1 MQKPQGTLNST
12 WTSPGTTLSSLFSLL
27 NARKHAENDQRPFL
41 NSFLNKVTAAF
52 KALLMLSILKIER
65 VTLSPQTLGICS
77 THNAINTRL
86 ISILMTRQNIKL
98 QCALKTDGK

>member
-1 MQKPQGTLNST
+1 MQKPQGTLNSS

-52 KALLMLSILKIER
+52 KARLMLSMFKMER
-65 VTLSPQTLGICS
+65 VPLSSQTSGVFS
-77 THNAINTRL
+77 TPNAINNRL
-86 ISILMTRQNIKL
+86 VSILMARPNIKL
-98 QCALKTDGK
+98 